1 MDKLQATKP
10 WMFNELSES
19 QYSQKKKKK
28 KKKKQRMEL

>member
-1 MDKLQATKP
+1 MDKLQTTKP

-28 KKKKQRMEL
+28 KKQRMEL